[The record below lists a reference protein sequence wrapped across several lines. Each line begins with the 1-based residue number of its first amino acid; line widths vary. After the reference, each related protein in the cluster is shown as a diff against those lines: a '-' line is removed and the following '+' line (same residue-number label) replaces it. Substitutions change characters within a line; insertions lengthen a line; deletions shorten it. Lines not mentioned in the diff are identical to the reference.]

1 MEPTFPWISQ
11 KYAYSYATKY
21 FYDALESYRADNIK
35 ELINSFEEFLYRE
48 RMVDSQ
54 NEIIQLQRESNI
66 IAKQNYYV
74 NLANLN
80 ELRNQTQVIQNE
92 SQNIR
97 DTVSKESQN
106 VSETVTKEAQK
117 TRSFINEQFKDNKR
131 R

>member
-1 MEPTFPWISQ
+1 
-11 KYAYSYATKY
+11 
-21 FYDALESYRADNIK
+21 
-35 ELINSFEEFLYRE
+35 
-48 RMVDSQ
+48 MVDSQ